1 MLNIKE
7 RQAGDTTVLDLEG
20 NIIMGGGSTHLR
32 ETIRR
37 LIEEDKKKLIL
48 NFASVKYLDSSGV
61 GELVSGS
68 VALGR
73 VGGQLKLMNLPAKV
87 EQVMALSSLLSI
99 FEVCDDETN
108 APATPPREA

>member
-1 MLNIKE
+1 MLNITE

-48 NFASVKYLDSSGV
+48 NFAHVKYLDSSGV

-68 VALGR
+68 VALGAR
-73 VGGQLKLMNLPAKV
+73 RRPVKAHESARQGRTGHGAQQP
-87 EQVMALSSLLSI
+87 SLHL
-99 FEVCDDETN
+99 
-108 APATPPREA
+108 